1 MFMENCFQLDTDDFC
16 LWRTLQ
22 MHKFVDFVL
31 NQTLVK
37 DAPNLDTSKEQQ
49 SLKFFLLE
57 RKKR

>member
-1 MFMENCFQLDTDDFC
+1 
-16 LWRTLQ
+16 

-37 DAPNLDTSKEQQ
+37 DAPNWDTLKDQQ